1 MDSGAM
7 LARLPH
13 GPTALLISEVTEHA
27 PGRIAVLKHWSGEE
41 AWIAAHFPKG
51 PRVVPGVFLAE
62 QVAQAALLL
71 AKLDDVTAA
80 DLLYVLGNVRA
91 DFLRPALAP
100 CSVLAVVT
108 LTGSARGMIG
118 FAGECS
124 VDGTLL
130 ARIRGVASP
139 APALP

>member
-1 MDSGAM
+1 M

-13 GPTALLISEVTEHA
+13 GPAALLISEVTEHA

-71 AKLDDVTAA
+71 AKLDDATAA

-91 DFLRPALAP
+91 DFLRPAMAP
-100 CSVLAVVT
+100 CSVLATVT
-108 LTGSARGMIG
+108 LTGSARGMFG

-130 ARIRGVASP
+130 ARIKGVASP
-139 APALP
+139 APTLP

>member
-1 MDSGAM
+1 M
-7 LARLPH
+7 LALLPH
-13 GPTALLISEVTEHA
+13 GPAALLISEVREHA
-27 PGRIAVLKHWSGEE
+27 PDRIVVLKHWSGGED
-41 AWIAAHFPKG
+41 WIAAHFPEG

-71 AKLDDVTAA
+71 ARLDDATGTVP
-80 DLLYVLGNVRA
+80 LYVLGNVRA

-124 VDGTLL
+124 VDGTLM
-130 ARIRGVASP
+130 ARIKGVASP